1 MIIQNLLTLDSFNLV
16 QTFKIIFQ
24 NNNENTFIQIKNENI
39 VNLFFI
45 KIIKINSINLIKSE
59 YIISTFLE
67 SLKNKKYKFHNQ

>member
-1 MIIQNLLTLDSFNLV
+1 LIIQNLLTLDSFNLV